1 MIEELVSGLSG
12 LAIPGLVILVGL
24 VIIAFIARLGRL
36 YVKVAPDK
44 ALLVYGA
51 GRAQRD
57 PEGKPLPPMK
67 IISGSAGF
75 VIPILHE
82 TRELD
87 LSSHTIEVE
96 VKDVPCETGVRL
108 TVDGV
113 VVYKI
118 GGDRES
124 ILTAAEQLLEK
135 TREQIDHMTRE
146 VMEGHLRSIIGTLTP
161 EAAYQDREEF
171 AKRVQTE
178 SKPDLRAMGLEIV
191 SFPLRTVDD
200 EKGYYDALGVKALAE
215 VERDAAMG
223 KADADKERRTRV
235 AEANQAA
242 REKEIAADTAIV
254 EAERALGIKKAEVL
268 EAVTTREQEAEVE
281 PKKRRADLDA
291 ELGEKQVGIE
301 LARTKKQV
309 EVAEQQIDV
318 ATKEAR
324 AETIVP
330 AEADREAQFAAA
342 AAVQRVGEAEAAAEQ
357 AKLLAEAA
365 GTRARVEAQ
374 NLAQDQAL
382 KLTLVRDYIQILP
395 EAMKGWAEGIR
406 PDKLQMFDFGGGG
419 SGGGTLARYATE
431 VPQAMKMFFTV
442 LENLTGINLEDF
454 ALRKLAEGDSLEEVA
469 TAVAEEA
476 AKAIEEEKE

>member
-24 VIIAFIARLGRL
+24 VILAFIARLGRL

-254 EAERALGIKKAEVL
+254 EAERALGIKKADVK
-268 EAVTTREQEAEVE
+268 EAVATREQEAEVE

-309 EVAEQQIDV
+309 EVAEQQIEV
-318 ATKEAR
+318 ATREAN
-324 AETIVP
+324 AKTIVP

-357 AKLLAEAA
+357 AKLLAVAT

-374 NLAQDQAL
+374 NLAEEQAL
-382 KLTLVRDYIQILP
+382 KLELVKDLIVVLP
-395 EAMKGWAEGIR
+395 EALAGWAAGIR
-406 PDKLQMFDFGGGG
+406 PDALQMIDFGGGG
-419 SGGGTLARYATE
+419 PDGGTLARYSLQI
-431 VPQAMKMFFTV
+431 PQALKQFFVATKS
-442 LENLTGINLEDF
+442 LTGID
-454 ALRKLAEGDSLEEVA
+454 LEEFLLKKISEGA
-469 TAVAEEA
+469 SIEEAVEEA
-476 AKAIEEEKE
+476 AKKLESAKS